1 MTAAEGS
8 PYERLQRLHLIMGL
22 QCNVRCTMCY
32 QTDFSPKFNMPP
44 ELYKEKL
51 GEAYKHVTSVK
62 LQGGEPTVM
71 KNCRDAAVL
80 LRDYEQVKLT
90 VITNGVFVDDFWHAT
105 FVEQGGNV
113 SVSINAATEAAYDK
127 IVVHGDYQRVIKNL
141 ERLLKARKGK
151 TPSVGVTAVI
161 LKENF
166 HETHKIIDLVSAMG
180 IDYVEFLAD
189 PILSF
194 AGLPSRDEISA
205 EMDRCRDAIARSKA
219 EVIGLGDFGQKFAL
233 PLRMGGPASVKKP
246 MCGAP
251 FDNLVIDWN
260 GDVRVCCNT
269 WVRAGNLYN
278 SSLADILHGQ
288 SMHAVRNFQ
297 GKMKD
302 GDYLWC
308 SPNCSDNAAPTKR
321 SLAHKYVYELASDPK
336 NFVDKVKQKV
346 KQLQGKWIAPKK
358 RSTPLLDPKRRRLP
372 LVEDR
377 QSDAGPSPDD
387 QRRAG

>member
-1 MTAAEGS
+1 MTVNES
-8 PYERLQRLHLIMGL
+8 PYEGLHRLHLIMGV

-44 ELYKEKL
+44 QLYEEKL

-80 LRDYEQVKLT
+80 LRAHEQVKLT

-127 IVVHGDYQRVIKNL
+127 IVVHGDYPRVIKNL
-141 ERLLKARKGK
+141 ERLLAARKGK

-166 HETHKIIDLVSAMG
+166 HELHEIIDLVSAMG
-180 IDYVEFLAD
+180 LDYVEFLVD

-194 AGLPSRDEISA
+194 AGLPGRDAIRS
-205 EMDRCRDAIARSKA
+205 EMERCRDSIARSKA
-219 EVIGLGDFGQKFAL
+219 KVIGLDDFGKKFAL
-233 PLRMGGPASVKKP
+233 PLLMGGPVSPKKP

-269 WVRAGNLYN
+269 WVRAGNLYQ
-278 SSLADILHGQ
+278 SSLAEILHGR
-288 SMHAVRNFQ
+288 SMHSVQDFQ

-302 GDYLWC
+302 GDYGWC
-308 SPNCSDNAAPTKR
+308 SPSCSDNAAPTKR

-346 KQLQGKWIAPKK
+346 KQLQGKWIVPKK
-358 RSTPLLDPKRRRLP
+358 RSTPILDPKRRRLP

-377 QSDAGPSPDD
+377 QSDAGPAPGD